1 MIVGNAIPFE
11 ARSKLKIRL
20 VSAYVLAGI
29 PSPADDHLERLVDL
43 NEHLV
48 ANPAANFEVK
58 HDSEAQQFEPYCLR
72 AIAQSLIKAG
82 KKDGWG
88 AFGKV

>member
-48 ANPAANFEVK
+48 ANHAATFFVHVQGDHAGCGNF
-58 HDSEAQQFEPYCLR
+58 QR
-72 AIAQSLIKAG
+72 
-82 KKDGWG
+82 
-88 AFGKV
+88 